1 MTNVI
6 IDSSAWIEY
15 MFGTKKGLDI
25 KSVIENPKNE
35 IYTPNVVR
43 SEVLSKLVRNGHP
56 PEKIIEIIETISL
69 TPKETPEIYFEA
81 GKIHASLKEKIG
93 IGMIDSII
101 LSIAKNNNA
110 KILSFDKHLTQ
121 KNKLDYT

>member
-1 MTNVI
+1 LTNVI

-15 MFGTKKGLDI
+15 MFGTKKGAEVR
-25 KSVIENPKNE
+25 KVIENPKNE

-43 SEVLSKLVRNGHP
+43 SEVLSKFVRNGYP
-56 PEKIIEIIETISL
+56 PEKIIETIETISL

-81 GKIHASLKEKIG
+81 GKIHAALKEKTG

-101 LSIAKNNNA
+101 LSIAKYNNA
-110 KILSFDKHLTQ
+110 KILSFDKHLIQ
-121 KNKLDYT
+121 KNTLNYT